1 MLRPIA
7 VPETYFDTER
17 SKLRGMNETSCK
29 IKVKPEYAGDNKS
42 LKQRVYETANVAL
55 VPTLD
60 QGNLEVHKLRYCAG
74 TRLTIFPFNTLI
86 LIFLLPYDFR

>member
-60 QGNLEVHKLRYCAG
+60 QGNLEALRLKYFRCQ
-74 TRLTIFPFNTLI
+74 FKTLGSA
-86 LIFLLPYDFR
+86 PHP